1 MANAALEILRKQM
14 RDKFP
19 QAHAV
24 RADPALPDPAL
35 PVPQGKPFR
44 VEAFP
49 LGAISE
55 VVPAGPVAGIS
66 LMIAGLLGEPEEV
79 SPHPEL
85 VLVDGS
91 DAFDPASFTGTACSK
106 MLWVRCRSAMEM
118 IKSADLLVH
127 DGNVPLILLDSCGLP
142 RRDLNALPSAAWWR
156 LKQAV
161 EKSGGR
167 LVVLASS
174 PLVPC
179 ASLRLSLSAGL
190 SLHDFD
196 CARDELLE
204 RLQAAP
210 EKLRRVT

>member
-1 MANAALEILRKQM
+1 MATPALEILRKQL
-14 RDKFP
+14 REKFP
-19 QAHAV
+19 QAHGV
-24 RADPALPDPAL
+24 RADAAPL
-35 PVPQGKPFR
+35 VPEGKPFR

-55 VVPAGPVAGIS
+55 VVPAGPVAGVS
-66 LMIAGLLGEPEEV
+66 LMIAGLLGDPEEA

-91 DAFDPASFTGTACSK
+91 DAFDPASFTGMACSK

-118 IKSADLLVH
+118 IKAADLLVH
-127 DGNVPLILLDSCGLP
+127 DGNLPLILLDSCGLL
-142 RRDLNALPSAAWWR
+142 RRDLNALPAAAWWR

-161 EKSGGR
+161 ERNGSR
-167 LVVLASS
+167 LVVLANS

-179 ASLRLSLSAGL
+179 ASLRLSLAAGL

-196 CARDELLE
+196 CAREDLLE
-204 RLQAAP
+204 RLQATP
-210 EKLRRVT
+210 EKLRHVT